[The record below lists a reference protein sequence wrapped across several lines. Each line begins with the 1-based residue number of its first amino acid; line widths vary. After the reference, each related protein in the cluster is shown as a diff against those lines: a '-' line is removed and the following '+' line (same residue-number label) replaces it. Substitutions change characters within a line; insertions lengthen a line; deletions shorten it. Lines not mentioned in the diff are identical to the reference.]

1 MNPLIFILA
10 ENEDRKPD
18 EDSTVL
24 EMLLECIVL
33 LCQTRFIRNILRK
46 SKVYPVCRNLDYYL
60 HPNNDKVNEIMHE
73 IVNFLERD
81 EDPSETEE
89 NSNGN

>member
-1 MNPLIFILA
+1 MFELSSHKYI
-10 ENEDRKPD
+10 
-18 EDSTVL
+18 
-24 EMLLECIVL
+24 CI
-33 LCQTRFIRNILRK
+33 CNRFIRNILRK

-81 EDPSETEE
+81 EDPTEIE
-89 NSNGN
+89 EESSQMTVFNKPIERDVKN